1 MTPGPGQPGESR
13 YPRDFDPA
21 MAAILETQRAHAL
34 REGPAPDRYTLP
46 FADARALLIEERRR
60 SHTGLPA
67 MHEIVEESLRVEGR
81 TVGLRWYRPTARA
94 DASLIV
100 YLHGGGW
107 CVGSN
112 DTHDTVLRH
121 LAAASGMPVCGVE
134 YSLAPEHPFPAA
146 TRDVRAVV
154 DLMLME
160 IRRRGGRLVLAGD
173 SAGAN
178 LALVEAMRRRDDG
191 ASRDLAALLLFY
203 GVYAPMREGGSVA
216 AYGGGEFGLSARAQ
230 QRYVEAYVSKGMNPH
245 DPRIHPLLGRLDGLP
260 STWLLAAGLDM
271 LLDDSIDLHRA
282 LRAAR
287 VEAEL
292 RLCPG
297 VPHGFLNHANTLPA
311 ARHCLVEASRFA
323 AAA

>member
-1 MTPGPGQPGESR
+1 MRSDRSLPGEG

-21 MAAILETQRAHAL
+21 MAAILERQRAAAL
-34 REGPAPDRYTLP
+34 REGPVVDRYELP
-46 FADARALLIEERRR
+46 FAEARAALIGERRR

-67 MHEIVEESLRVEGR
+67 MHAIDEESCRVEGR
-81 TVGLRWYRPTARA
+81 AVGLRWYRPTAQA

-121 LAAASGMPVCGVE
+121 LAMASGMPVCGIE

-154 DLMLME
+154 DLLSTE
-160 IRRRGGRLVLAGD
+160 TRRHGGRLVLAGD

-178 LALVEAMRRRDDG
+178 LALVEAMRRRDEG
-191 ASRDLAALLLFY
+191 ASPDIAALLLFY
-203 GVYAPMREGGSVA
+203 GVYGPLSDRGSVA
-216 AYGGGEFGLSARAQ
+216 AYGGGEFGLSAKVQ
-230 QRYVEAYVSKGMNPH
+230 QRYLGAYVPKGADIG

-260 STWLLAAGLDM
+260 PAWLLAAGLDM
-271 LLDDSIDLHRA
+271 LLDDSVDLHRA
-282 LRAAR
+282 LQAAQ
-287 VEAEL
+287 VSAEL
-292 RLCPG
+292 RICPG
-297 VPHGFLNHANTLPA
+297 VPHGFLNHAGALPA
-311 ARHCLVEASRFA
+311 ARHCLMEAGRFA
-323 AAA
+323 VDA